1 MVEFTIGL
9 ICGIVITTLIVML
22 TLEITESR
30 KED

>member
-22 TLEITESR
+22 TIEITESR